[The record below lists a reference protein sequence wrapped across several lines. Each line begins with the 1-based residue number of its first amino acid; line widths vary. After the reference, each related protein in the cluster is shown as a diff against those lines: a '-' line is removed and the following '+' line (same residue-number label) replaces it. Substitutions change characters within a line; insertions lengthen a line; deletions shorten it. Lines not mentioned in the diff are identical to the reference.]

1 MSRGQIKLRIPSCV
15 NYHSSITSVAEAAPV
30 NLTYASQHT
39 YSLSTIIA
47 SEKVMA
53 LPVIEQIGPNC
64 PVAVDNFDASGTFY
78 RDIFSLFILPIA

>member
-1 MSRGQIKLRIPSCV
+1 
-15 NYHSSITSVAEAAPV
+15 
-30 NLTYASQHT
+30 
-39 YSLSTIIA
+39 
-47 SEKVMA
+47 MA